1 MEIYFRMA
9 GVQED
14 QIDIVPEE
22 GEQAGKLIT

>member
-9 GVQED
+9 GVQD